1 MHTVASPPVAYL
13 LFAIGL
19 ALLVFEFFTAGIG
32 IAGVVG
38 AICAMLGTY
47 GLASLPVRGWAV
59 ALIVLALVAFA
70 VDVQVGV
77 PRFWTGVGLVMFVVA
92 SFALYRPID
101 GSNMRMSW
109 ITLVSGI
116 AMMALAFIV
125 GMPSMVRTRFA
136 TPTIGREWLIGTEGV
151 AVSDVNPEGIVNVH
165 DAQWRARTNRSTPI
179 TSGSSF
185 RVAAIDGVTLEIE
198 PLEGAA
204 RDYREK
210 RTTTSE

>member
-1 MHTVASPPVAYL
+1 
-13 LFAIGL
+13 
-19 ALLVFEFFTAGIG
+19 
-32 IAGVVG
+32 
-38 AICAMLGTY
+38 
-47 GLASLPVRGWAV
+47 
-59 ALIVLALVAFA
+59 
-70 VDVQVGV
+70 
-77 PRFWTGVGLVMFVVA
+77 MFVVA

-109 ITLVSGI
+109 ITLVSVI

-210 RTTTSE
+210 RSGASE